1 MYRRLD
7 YRCEGR
13 EKVGALS
20 GQVMPLDR
28 SWLPRLEN
36 PIIPTKKRAVQPG
49 DAFEGTACK
58 PGFEVVKF

>member
-1 MYRRLD
+1 MDEKNQKKKSSVISLQMYRRLD

-28 SWLPRLEN
+28 S
-36 PIIPTKKRAVQPG
+36 
-49 DAFEGTACK
+49 
-58 PGFEVVKF
+58 